1 MAVTPSQAV
10 LFTWIA
16 AIAPSLSDWVA
27 GFAAGRSALAAP
39 GRAAA
44 VGWGSEPPLWDCS
57 CWHLPVVMRLAPDG
71 AAAIEVLWPCV
82 GGLAFSADLALAGRL
97 GFGVLEEL
105 FVYWSRCA
113 AWPDSTQ
120 LRGIRSGARLAV
132 YPLTTGQSSRS
143 LPYYVAEVVPLAVYL
158 TDDVLHGLTVEAR
171 IEVAS
176 LRESEPDRHTPA
188 GPSYCLS
195 VDGRQRP
202 PRRRRPQGEQVR
214 LAGKESNPPVA
225 DAGAGAA
232 ESPGGAGYAGGSML
246 AADGERHRWL
256 ASKPGRI
263 GELGIPVLHAYVMIG
278 LGDRSVADIDGETV
292 PMRSASET
300 NVADYATLKT
310 SAYEVAVRYVGG
322 APIYFGRRVEVV
334 PSRAPSHGDG
344 AEPTAPADAAEPSD
358 VRTLWVDTDAMNDPL
373 KSWRNEVMESYP
385 TVWTDSPVEAR
396 VCPMFIPSHS
406 DRHGDIVRRC
416 LDLWSRS
423 KILWPREQ
431 VIHEPSVLYEVIYE
445 GGSYDQLNKPSL
457 FIFECIVRRFQS
469 NVDVYSGDSSWPQ
482 WASAGLHSSV
492 GFAVVMVAPELEH
505 YVAMTAVD
513 EAEVES
519 MRVQARILL
528 ISADVAA
535 ADGPPAAGRSA
546 PVAAVAGQPSKG
558 RGVYDTETAY
568 ATLAPYQR
576 GAVSLPCDVSTAPAV
591 GTLVTGRAL
600 EYLVEAEEQMIR
612 TDAEV
617 QLDRETNG
625 EIKIYTDPL
634 LANSRR
640 RYSTFVKDPKRKGLV
655 GFTRDPKEFVGV
667 FFVWKKERASM
678 RMVLD
683 CRRSNQRFVTPPGVE
698 LLSTDGLGRIECDAE
713 QTGTLPIFLGKA
725 DVKDCFH
732 RMMFGNHLSKYFCY
746 PGGLAKEFGIVG
758 QLVEGVPARADDYLW
773 PCALALPMGWT
784 WSLYFAQV
792 ANLGLVERVPAAAS
806 SCAATDRGPPIVLS
820 PTSSWHYVYVDN
832 VGLMSLD
839 ASYVKGALADAI
851 AAFDAAGLVMHDISV
866 DSDTAE
872 ALGVTL
878 DGRELE
884 ILLGHCAF
892 VGLMCRETLSV
903 WHTVYAFIRERYWAK
918 SDMWESAR
926 QELECFLGLMPLLR
940 SEWDRPWLTQVL
952 SVDASPY
959 GWGIASSEFGMS
971 MVKKQGRIS
980 LAWWLTD
987 TDPETSCLSLR
998 IHLGPSTCRLK
1009 FPNRSRTQILLPAPY
1024 STIAMM
1030 RTRGLE
1036 APSQTI
1042 AGQRSWLTTVGA
1054 RPMTTSCPPSATT
1067 GLTTTPTWL
1076 RPETLSMLDTG
1087 KVPLTRGSLVT
1098 LAAKRPA
1105 WATAAVTAAA
1115 TAAAADV
1122 DSDGTTTAGEME
1134 RSLDGKTPAPL
1145 LVRCAIAVE
1154 FARRDELVMGV
1165 AVMNGVG
1172 CYLRPEL
1179 LNLTSANLVAPGSL
1193 VSQYWSLLL
1202 HPSEREKRSQ
1212 AGDADDSL
1220 IIVSAHMLPWGHD
1233 FLQALKEKGG
1243 RLWSFDCLT
1252 FWAKLKTVAVMLG
1265 LLHLVP
1271 CLMRH
1276 SWTWIDRLK
1285 PDRSQEE
1292 SQRLGRWK
1300 RWKSLICYK
1309 SARLGS
1315 FWNELAAEMPAHDG
1329 TYMADLFS
1337 GSGKVARAVTRLG
1350 FSAKAW
1356 DIIHGP
1362 NHDLTDPAVLRLL
1375 FSDIRDGKIFAAM
1388 IALPCTSLTIAR
1400 DSALR
1405 EQGCQGGV
1413 HLQDLLALV
1422 WPPLVPPD
1430 RLNCPLYLGQFVCL
1444 PGVPWTTSCPELP
1457 SPVPGLSSPSLPEL
1471 NGQLCYVLR
1480 PADSGGRVVA
1490 RTSAGEKSL
1499 RPANLSCGLEACL
1512 PGRARTLGGALL
1524 ALALASLADALRG
1537 GGALVPISML
1547 AWLAFTLGFAWWLHR
1562 PSKAADAW
1570 LVSVSELSSC
1580 LPART
1585 VYRIGFVIVSLH
1597 FAVSIRVYDSLLI
1610 GTLAPAPLP
1619 GAPLGATGAAGG
1631 AGAGGPE
1638 SGAPGNGTEGG
1649 ENMLLAAARRL
1660 QEPNGSAR
1668 ERMQLEG
1675 PWRSVRWGYV
1685 GAAGLAVQGAVP
1697 FDGSL
1702 SVPSALHLA
1711 GVGAFLSGAGQHCL
1725 LSAYVLG
1732 SSRGRRLLEAAPW
1745 LESVR
1750 ELRSKAGHFKSIVR
1764 DSGMLKSMVALVG
1777 RGSMLRDDDGDD
1789 DDDEEEEDEEEHSC

>member
-16 AIAPSLSDWVA
+16 AIAPSLSDWVV

-39 GRAAA
+39 GRAAV
-44 VGWGSEPPLWDCS
+44 VGWVAPEPPG
-57 CWHLPVVMRLAPDG
+57 LPSLGPSVRLAPDC
-71 AAAIEVLWPCV
+71 AAAFEVLWPCV
-82 GGLAFSADLALAGRL
+82 GRLAVSADLALAGRL
-97 GFGVLEEL
+97 GFGDLEEL
-105 FVYWSRCA
+105 FVLYLSRCA
-113 AWPDSTQ
+113 AWPDSAQ
-120 LRGIRSGARLAV
+120 LRAIRSGARLAVGDAAARV

-143 LPYYVAEVVPLAVYL
+143 LPYYVAEVVPLAMFL
-158 TDDVLHGLTVEAR
+158 ADGVLHGLIVEAR
-171 IEVAS
+171 IEVAP
-176 LRESEPDRHTPA
+176 LQESEPDRHAPA
-188 GPSYCLS
+188 GPSHCLS
-195 VDGRQRP
+195 VDGRQRS

-214 LAGKESNPPVA
+214 LAGKDSNPPVA

-278 LGDRSVADIDGETV
+278 LGDRSAADIDGETML
-292 PMRSASET
+292 MRSASGT
-300 NVADYATLKT
+300 NVADYATMKT
-310 SAYEVAVRYVGG
+310 SAYEVAVHYVGG
-322 APIYFGRRVEVV
+322 APICFGRRVEIV

-344 AEPTAPADAAEPSD
+344 SEPTAPADAAEPSD
-358 VRTLWVDTDAMNDPL
+358 VRTSWEDTDAMNDPL

-385 TVWTDSPVEAR
+385 TVWADSL
-396 VCPMFIPSHS
+396 CSMFYPSHS

-423 KILWPREQ
+423 KILWPHEQ
-431 VIHEPSVLYEVIYE
+431 VIYESSVPYEVIYE

-457 FIFECIVRRFQS
+457 FIFECIARRLQS
-469 NVDVYSGDSSWPQ
+469 SVDVYSGDSSWPQ

-528 ISADVAA
+528 ISADAA
-535 ADGPPAAGRSA
+535 AAGGPPVAGRST
-546 PVAAVAGQPSKG
+546 PVAAIFPLPDDSSLVADFWIHLQGRAQRRFVRDWRECVRSLNWLWGAGHREVARRARGDVHPYRFQLQREVLVRVAQGVQTYLDPPSDLSPKEAFQGLLRG

-568 ATLAPYQR
+568 TTLAPYQR

-612 TDAEV
+612 ADAEV
-617 QLDRETNG
+617 QLDRVTNG

-640 RYSTFVKDPKRKGLV
+640 RYSTFVKDLKRKGLV
-655 GFTRDPKEFVGV
+655 GVTRDPKEFVGV

-683 CRRSNQRFVTPPGVE
+683 GRRSNQRFVTPPGVE
-698 LLSTDGLGRIECDAE
+698 LLSTEGLGRIECDTE

-746 PGGLAKEFGIVG
+746 PGGMAKEFGIVG

-792 ANLGLVERVPAAAS
+792 ANLGLVERVPAVAS
-806 SCAATDRGPPIVLS
+806 SCVATDRGPPIVLS

-839 ASYVKGALADAI
+839 ASYVKGALADTI

-878 DGRELE
+878 DGQKHQTLVNHRRYWKVRLGLRWALSLRRLAGRELE
-884 ILLGHCAF
+884 VLLGHCTF

-903 WHTVYAFIRERYWAK
+903 WYTVYNFIRERYWAK

-959 GWGIASSEFGMS
+959 GWGIASSEFGVS
-971 MVKKQGRIS
+971 MVKKQGRI
-980 LAWWLTD
+980 L
-987 TDPETSCLSLR
+987 E
-998 IHLGPSTCRLK
+998 
-1009 FPNRSRTQILLPAPY
+1009 RSRFRRLGGLPARASALAAAGFVY
-1024 STIAMM
+1024 SPTTDRWQVDDEKERDPSDVREAGAWEM
-1030 RTRGLE
+1030 REDFPEIPGGLLHGDRWRLILHGKWAYSEDILILE
-1036 APSQTI
+1036 ARVLVKAIRRI
-1042 AGQRSWLTTVGA
+1042 AAYALGRGA
-1054 RPMTTSCPPSATT
+1054 RFGFRWHPSELNSSDAGSRIYDPNYDSTK
-1067 GLTTTPTWL
+1067 
-1076 RPETLSMLDTG
+1076 D
-1087 KVPLTRGSLVT
+1087 LTRLPADPPRSVDVPAQVPESLENPDSFACTVFHDCHDADPQPGGAEPNHRWPEELAHDGRSASDDDFLSAFSDHGANDDAY
-1098 LAAKRPA
+1098 LAA
-1105 WATAAVTAAA
+1105 TGDTL
-1115 TAAAADV
+1115 D
-1122 DSDGTTTAGEME
+1122 AGYWEGAPNQRME
-1134 RSLDGKTPAPL
+1134 RSLDGKTPALL
-1145 LVRCAIAVE
+1145 LVRWTVAVE

-1165 AVMNGVG
+1165 AVMNGVS
-1172 CYLRPEL
+1172 CYLRPGL

-1212 AGDADDSL
+1212 VGDADDSL
-1220 IIVSAHMLPWGHD
+1220 IIVSAHMLPWGHV

-1243 RLWSFDCLT
+1243 PLSSFDCFT
-1252 FWAKLKTVAVMLG
+1252 FWAKLKTVAEMLG

-1285 PDRSQEE
+1285 PDRSQEG

-1300 RWKSLICYK
+1300 RWKSLTRYK

-1315 FWNELAAEMPAHDG
+1315 FWNELAAEMPAHVFLCKDQFATARPRLVKDG
-1329 TYMADLFS
+1329 AYMADLFS
-1337 GSGKVARAVTRLG
+1337 GSGKVGRAVTRLG

-1388 IALPCTSLTIAR
+1388 IALPCTSLTIA
-1400 DSALR
+1400 
-1405 EQGCQGGV
+1405 
-1413 HLQDLLALV
+1413 
-1422 WPPLVPPD
+1422 
-1430 RLNCPLYLGQFVCL
+1430 
-1444 PGVPWTTSCPELP
+1444 
-1457 SPVPGLSSPSLPEL
+1457 
-1471 NGQLCYVLR
+1471 
-1480 PADSGGRVVA
+1480 
-1490 RTSAGEKSL
+1490 
-1499 RPANLSCGLEACL
+1499 
-1512 PGRARTLGGALL
+1512 
-1524 ALALASLADALRG
+1524 
-1537 GGALVPISML
+1537 
-1547 AWLAFTLGFAWWLHR
+1547 
-1562 PSKAADAW
+1562 
-1570 LVSVSELSSC
+1570 
-1580 LPART
+1580 
-1585 VYRIGFVIVSLH
+1585 
-1597 FAVSIRVYDSLLI
+1597 
-1610 GTLAPAPLP
+1610 
-1619 GAPLGATGAAGG
+1619 
-1631 AGAGGPE
+1631 
-1638 SGAPGNGTEGG
+1638 
-1649 ENMLLAAARRL
+1649 
-1660 QEPNGSAR
+1660 
-1668 ERMQLEG
+1668 
-1675 PWRSVRWGYV
+1675 
-1685 GAAGLAVQGAVP
+1685 
-1697 FDGSL
+1697 
-1702 SVPSALHLA
+1702 
-1711 GVGAFLSGAGQHCL
+1711 
-1725 LSAYVLG
+1725 
-1732 SSRGRRLLEAAPW
+1732 
-1745 LESVR
+1745 
-1750 ELRSKAGHFKSIVR
+1750 
-1764 DSGMLKSMVALVG
+1764 
-1777 RGSMLRDDDGDD
+1777 GD
-1789 DDDEEEEDEEEHSC
+1789 

>member
-57 CWHLPVVMRLAPDG
+57 CWHLPVVSGARAAGPALAG
-71 AAAIEVLWPCV
+71 SLSAARARRCRGDRGPLAVR
-82 GGLAFSADLALAGRL
+82 GSLAFSADLALAGRL

-105 FVYWSRCA
+105 FVLYLA
-113 AWPDSTQ
+113 AVLHGPTRRSSVRSAAERDWQSGTQ
-120 LRGIRSGARLAV
+120 LLVSLVPDLGFRHERVIMRACDVCPWIMYTDGGDMWV

-143 LPYYVAEVVPLAVYL
+143 LPYYVAEVVPLAMFL
-158 TDDVLHGLTVEAR
+158 TDDVLHGLIVEAR

-214 LAGKESNPPVA
+214 LAGKESNPPA
-225 DAGAGAA
+225 AYAGAGAA

-300 NVADYATLKT
+300 NVADYATMKT
-310 SAYEVAVRYVGG
+310 SAYEVAVHYVGG
-322 APIYFGRRVEVV
+322 APIYFGRRVEIV

-385 TVWTDSPVEAR
+385 TVWTDSPVEVR

-406 DRHGDIVRRC
+406 DRHGDIVRRR

-423 KILWPREQ
+423 KILWPHEQ
-431 VIHEPSVLYEVIYE
+431 VIHELSVLYEVIYE

-469 NVDVYSGDSSWPQ
+469 NVDVCSGDSSWPQ

-535 ADGPPAAGRSA
+535 AGGPPAAGRSA

-568 ATLAPYQR
+568 TTLAPYQR

-612 TDAEV
+612 ADAEV

-640 RYSTFVKDPKRKGLV
+640 RYSTFVKDLKRKGLV

-698 LLSTDGLGRIECDAE
+698 LLSTEGLGRIECDTE

-746 PGGLAKEFGIVG
+746 SGGLAKELGIVG

-792 ANLGLVERVPAAAS
+792 ANLGLVERVPA
-806 SCAATDRGPPIVLS
+806 
-820 PTSSWHYVYVDN
+820 
-832 VGLMSLD
+832 
-839 ASYVKGALADAI
+839 GALADTI

-866 DSDTAE
+866 ESDTAE

-878 DGRELE
+878 DGQKHQTLVNHRRYWKVRLGLRWALSLRRLVGRELE
-884 ILLGHCAF
+884 VLLGHCTF

-903 WHTVYAFIRERYWAK
+903 WHTVYTFIRERYWAK

-952 SVDASPY
+952 SVDASPC
-959 GWGIASSEFGMS
+959 GWGIASSEFVVS

-1024 STIAMM
+1024 STTAMM
-1030 RTRGLE
+1030 RTRSLE

-1054 RPMTTSCPPSATT
+1054 RPMTTSCPLSATT
-1067 GLTTTPTWL
+1067 GLATTPTWL
-1076 RPETLSMLDTG
+1076 RLETRSMLDTG

-1115 TAAAADV
+1115 TAAAADG
-1122 DSDGTTTAGEME
+1122 DSDGTTAADEME

-1154 FARRDELVMGV
+1154 FARRGELVMGV
-1165 AVMNGVG
+1165 AVMNGVS

-1179 LNLTSANLVAPGSL
+1179 LNLTSANLVALGSL
-1193 VSQYWSLLL
+1193 VSQYWGLLL

-1233 FLQALKEKGG
+1233 FLQALKGKGG

-1252 FWAKLKTVAVMLG
+1252 FWAKLKTVAKMLG

-1292 SQRLGRWK
+1292 SQRLGRSK
-1300 RWKSLICYK
+1300 RWKSLMRYK

-1315 FWNELAAEMPAHDG
+1315 FWNELAAEMPAHVFLCKDG

-1337 GSGKVARAVTRLG
+1337 GSGKDARAVTRLG

-1356 DIIHGP
+1356 DIIRGP

-1388 IALPCTSLTIAR
+1388 IALPCASLTIVQAGASAGPGLISICPGSVPYGVFERAWRKLLEAGHPPEPEPRVRPPRGRRAR
-1400 DSALR
+1400 ARPGALR
-1405 EQGCQGGV
+1405 AVGRLGPRAPERLGRREPHRVRPQRPGRGHPAVRAGALGRDGVPVRGEPREAEPGPQARGG
-1413 HLQDLLALV
+1413 AA
-1422 WPPLVPPD
+1422 
-1430 RLNCPLYLGQFVCL
+1430 RCL
-1444 PGVPWTTSCPELP
+1444 PG
-1457 SPVPGLSSPSLPEL
+1457 G
-1471 NGQLCYVLR
+1471 
-1480 PADSGGRVVA
+1480 
-1490 RTSAGEKSL
+1490 
-1499 RPANLSCGLEACL
+1499 
-1512 PGRARTLGGALL
+1512 PGRQRPGRGRPGAGAPGPRRGREGLAAAAGAPGRPLPWPGGGLRALL
-1524 ALALASLADALRG
+1524 AGGRRSPGLRRRRAARLRAGRQAAGWRRQRRHGVRLRPERQVPRGAHAQQLPVLAAVHRQQ
-1537 GGALVPISML
+1537 
-1547 AWLAFTLGFAWWLHR
+1547 HR
-1562 PSKAADAW
+1562 PPGAR
-1570 LVSVSELSSC
+1570 VQPGGRRPGRPGELGAHHVVRVG
-1580 LPART
+1580 PARPGG
-1585 VYRIGFVIVSLH
+1585 VLPVRPEPRHGQLPPGEDPGGRDWLGGPRADQGV
-1597 FAVSIRVYDSLLI
+1597 RGRD
-1610 GTLAPAPLP
+1610 LAGP
-1619 GAPLGATGAAGG
+1619 AAGC
-1631 AGAGGPE
+1631 PQFVQD
-1638 SGAPGNGTEGG
+1638 
-1649 ENMLLAAARRL
+1649 RRDK
-1660 QEPNGSAR
+1660 G
-1668 ERMQLEG
+1668 
-1675 PWRSVRWGYV
+1675 
-1685 GAAGLAVQGAVP
+1685 
-1697 FDGSL
+1697 
-1702 SVPSALHLA
+1702 
-1711 GVGAFLSGAGQHCL
+1711 
-1725 LSAYVLG
+1725 
-1732 SSRGRRLLEAAPW
+1732 GRRRQGVRAA
-1745 LESVR
+1745 
-1750 ELRSKAGHFKSIVR
+1750 H
-1764 DSGMLKSMVALVG
+1764 G
-1777 RGSMLRDDDGDD
+1777 R
-1789 DDDEEEEDEEEHSC
+1789 